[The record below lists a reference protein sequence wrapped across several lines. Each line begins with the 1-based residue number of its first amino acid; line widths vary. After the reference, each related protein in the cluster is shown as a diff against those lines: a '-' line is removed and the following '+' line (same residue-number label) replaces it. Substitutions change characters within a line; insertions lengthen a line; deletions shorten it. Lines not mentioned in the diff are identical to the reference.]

1 MPTLDHITSYI
12 IAPAPENP
20 RLSRSITG
28 LDQLGEPVTTAV
40 IEERPLTIYL
50 NAQEIVTAMTIGDYP
65 EYLAVGFLKNQ
76 GMLKESDVI
85 TDVEF
90 DEELDVVVVRTEAES
105 NYEDKLK
112 KKTRT
117 SGCAVGTVFG
127 DMMEGVDQVT
137 LSESPVKT
145 SWIYTVSHLINRT
158 PSLYLETGAIHGT
171 VLCEGDVP
179 LVYMEDVGRHN
190 AVDKI
195 SGWMHLNA
203 VSPDNKMLYTTGRL
217 TSEMVI
223 KTALM
228 RIPVLI
234 SRSGFTAWGVDIA
247 KQVGLTL
254 IGRMR
259 GRKFVCLSGA
269 DRLEF
274 DADPESVP
282 EEDKKHRRKSAIDA

>member
-1 MPTLDHITSYI
+1 VDQYGQPTETS
-12 IAPAPENP
+12 
-20 RLSRSITG
+20 
-28 LDQLGEPVTTAV
+28 V
-40 IEERPLTIYL
+40 IEERPLTMYL
-50 NAQEIVTAMTIGDYP
+50 NSQEIVTAMTIGDYP

-76 GMLKESDVI
+76 GMLKSDDVI
-85 TDVEF
+85 EVVEY
-90 DEELDVVVVRTEAES
+90 DEELDVVVVRTERES
-105 NYEDKLK
+105 NYEEKLS

-127 DMMEGVDQVT
+127 DMMEGVDRVKLAAT
-137 LSESPVKT
+137 PVHT
-145 SWIYTVSHLINRT
+145 SWIYRLSHLINRT

-171 VLCEGDVP
+171 VLCEKDEP

-195 SGWMHLNA
+195 SGWMHLEG
-203 VSPDNKMLYTTGRL
+203 VSPDNKIMYTTGRL

-228 RIPVLI
+228 GIPVLV

-259 GRKFVCLSGA
+259 GRKFICLSGEE
-269 DRLEF
+269 RLVY
-274 DADPESVP
+274 DTDPDSVP
-282 EEDKKHRRKSAIDA
+282 EEDKKHRRKSALDE